1 MAVHNSLEVVLRR
14 PVLDFKHDIA
24 LRPVRV
30 GVAPILAGL
39 EPEHTNTAHGTRRS
53 KHVWGTLGL
62 IYDTMHIHGSMTLP

>member
-30 GVAPILAGL
+30 GGSAD
-39 EPEHTNTAHGTRRS
+39 
-53 KHVWGTLGL
+53 LG
-62 IYDTMHIHGSMTLP
+62 GVGA